1 MSVTPSVSGNNGS
14 RVFPAAQNIQ
24 TPQFKDVKRMNENLA
39 NLLRTI
45 VEIVKSHGTRIEAL
59 EEEELEE
66 NADDASLIEMAN
78 ALLAQLQT
86 PESISQ
92 IVPSDQV

>member
-1 MSVTPSVSGNNGS
+1 
-14 RVFPAAQNIQ
+14 
-24 TPQFKDVKRMNENLA
+24 MNEKLA

-45 VEIVKSHGTRIEAL
+45 VEVLKSHGSRLGAL
-59 EEEELEE
+59 EEEELED
-66 NADDASLIEMAN
+66 NADEASLIEEAD

-92 IVPSDQV
+92 VVPSDQM